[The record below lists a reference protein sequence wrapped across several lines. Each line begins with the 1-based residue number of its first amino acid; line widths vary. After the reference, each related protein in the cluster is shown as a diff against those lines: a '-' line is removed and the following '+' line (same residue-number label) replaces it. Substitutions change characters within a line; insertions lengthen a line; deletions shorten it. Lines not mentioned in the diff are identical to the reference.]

1 MNTTAKNITLPA
13 ADEIQDARGNKS
25 QGWLQSDKAAHQ
37 AMWKLGVKHPMALA
51 VLHFMVSK
59 LSRGTNG
66 VVISAAA
73 LSKQMGIAPRTVQNT
88 IAILRDC
95 KFVQVLKSGNVNVYI
110 INSRVAWQG
119 DRGARFASFN
129 AQILVDESEQ
139 LQPVDQLIEEADQLL
154 QVPVMTFNEEIQLD
168 AIDPPAPAKGEA
180 QGSLLP
186 ND

>member
-1 MNTTAKNITLPA
+1 MVKSNNITLPA
-13 ADEIQDARGNKS
+13 TEEAAADPRGNRS

-37 AMWKLGVKHPMALA
+37 AMWKLGIKHPMALA

-73 LSKQMGIAPRTVQNT
+73 LAKQMGIAPRTVQNT
-88 IAILRDC
+88 ITVLRDC

-139 LQPVDQLIEEADQLL
+139 LQPVDELIQQAEELM
-154 QVPVMTFNEEIQLD
+154 QVPVMHFNEEIQLD
-168 AIDPPAPAKGEA
+168 AIDAPAPPA
-180 QGSLLP
+180 QGSLLA
-186 ND
+186 DD